1 LSRSAIVWLSSA
13 ALVVAASSSDA
24 QPAPKPTPRPTAAA
38 GAKPK
43 EKPRVFTNDDLEAA
57 RKKPSN
63 VQDLTAT
70 GGESAAPENPPPFNE
85 TARIESAQAA
95 PDAQATQI
103 AEAESNVK
111 SLDQQAKEM
120 LWRILQSTDQNEI
133 LRLKAEQQE
142 VLNQLEAAKADLARL
157 KGEQGSSDPPSDGP
171 PRN

>member
-13 ALVVAASSSDA
+13 ALVVAAVSSDA

-70 GGESAAPENPPPFNE
+70 GGEAYTPPERPPAYDE
-85 TARIESAQAA
+85 TPRTESVQPADAR
-95 PDAQATQI
+95 ATQI

-142 VLNQLEAAKADLARL
+142 VLNQLEAARADLARL